1 MVGGG
6 QGEDKVVDE
15 LPLRDSHLR
24 HLLSVAVRVLLMK
37 ESPLHFVLMLGGWW
51 DQVEVVGEW
60 QLVDWEPRT
69 AGAVGRK
76 EVVLV
81 VVLVEANFD
90 CCCYCC
96 YCFGCCYY
104 CCCLAQSSCQETGS
118 RRWSLV

>member
-1 MVGGG
+1 
-6 QGEDKVVDE
+6 
-15 LPLRDSHLR
+15 
-24 HLLSVAVRVLLMK
+24 MK

-96 YCFGCCYY
+96 
-104 CCCLAQSSCQETGS
+104 CCLAQSSCKETGS